1 MKRKLTGG
9 GAWCESGRRPATAAG
24 GRRAEGG
31 REGVKLISDRDRGPT
46 EIIVVVRF
54 SWKKKKL
61 LSGQAQGDGRP
72 SGVAGGARRH
82 AVTWLPTLPTRGWPG
97 RGGYRTFH
105 LPGLAQEPAPAPA
118 VPRLS
123 PARPAASPP
132 VWWKEKRRRVDRP
145 FPRSSSF
152 GSINCS
158 DAQFS
163 VQHLCTLPLDS
174 LGQKFILTTMLLL

>member
-132 VWWKEKRRRVDRP
+132 
-145 FPRSSSF
+145 

>member
-46 EIIVVVRF
+46 EIIVVVSF
-54 SWKKKKL
+54 SWKKKKKL

-72 SGVAGGARRH
+72 SGVPGGARRH

-132 VWWKEKRRRVDRP
+132 GKG
-145 FPRSSSF
+145 FSSSPLHREVA
-152 GSINCS
+152 SIFHPAFLNFQEHCILL
-158 DAQFS
+158 D
-163 VQHLCTLPLDS
+163 VNGINDLCPLV
-174 LGQKFILTTMLLL
+174 